1 MELFVIIKT
10 SRAGFLWS
18 RFSLTLIIIRG
29 RKKEACCFLFS
40 SVILGFVC
48 TLLVVQSHNDDASS
62 LINAKK
68 KFKSV
73 KYYPEDKIYK
83 RK

>member
-10 SRAGFLWS
+10 SGAGFLWS
-18 RFSLTLIIIRG
+18 RFSLTLIIIGG
-29 RKKEACCFLFS
+29 RKKRCLQMPAGFFFFFALS

-48 TLLVVQSHNDDASS
+48 THLVVQSHNDDASS

-68 KFKSV
+68 KG
-73 KYYPEDKIYK
+73 
-83 RK
+83 

>member
-1 MELFVIIKT
+1 MELFVIIKA

-29 RKKEACCFLFS
+29 RKKKMPSVFFFAFS

-48 TLLVVQSHNDDASS
+48 THLAVQSHNDDASS

-68 KFKSV
+68 GFKYV
-73 KYYPEDKIYK
+73 K
-83 RK
+83 